1 MIRIVLGAVSF
12 IFSLTVVAQS
22 NRVDIV
28 RGDAPELA
36 YFGQYDIG
44 VRSLK
49 MMARDRIDVANTE
62 RGGDNVIY
70 DRSLTV
76 ELWYPAHLNGQAPG
90 VIYESITRNP
100 EIVAQLQ
107 GRALRG
113 AEPNSSDA
121 PYPLVIISHGH
132 PGNRFL
138 MSHTAESLASKG
150 YIVASIDHTDSTY
163 ESVQSFYST
172 LYNRPLDQRFVLAT
186 LAGLHDSDGTLA
198 GMIDAD
204 STGIIGYSM
213 GGYGLVNNLGG
224 AYNPEIVDS
233 FLAPPNALLSEHTE
247 SNPDF
252 RSNLE
257 ARIKAGIAVG
267 PWGMNNGLWREKDL
281 AGITVPTFYIAGSA
295 DTVSGYDNGTRAI
308 FEGAINSDRYLL
320 TYKNAGHNAGAPI
333 PVPIEIQASEGQV
346 GSSHYTDPVW
356 DNVRMNNIMDHFVT
370 AYFDYYLKGD
380 MNKLNYFDLLPDGA
394 DGVYSV
400 RNGEETDEH
409 NYWRGFSSGGAVGLR
424 MEHLAPGQ

>member
-1 MIRIVLGAVSF
+1 MIRIVLGAVSV
-12 IFSLTVVAQS
+12 IFSATVVAQS
-22 NRVDIV
+22 NRIDVV

-44 VRSLK
+44 VSTLE
-49 MMARDRIDVANTE
+49 MSARNRVDVVNTE

-76 ELWYPAHLNGQAPG
+76 ELWYPADLNGQAPG
-90 VIYESITRNP
+90 VIYEAITRNP

-113 AEPNSSDA
+113 AVPNSRNA

-163 ESVQSFYST
+163 ESDQNFYST
-172 LYNRPLDQRFVLAT
+172 LYNRPLDQRFVLET
-186 LAGLHDSDGTLA
+186 LAGLNKSDWPLA

-213 GGYGLVNNLGG
+213 GGYGLINNLGG
-224 AYNPEIVDS
+224 AYNPEMVDS
-233 FLAPPNALLSEHTE
+233 FLAPPNALLLEHTE

-295 DTVSGYDNGTRAI
+295 DTVSGYDNGTRSI

-333 PVPIEIQASEGQV
+333 PVPIEVQASEGQV

>member
-1 MIRIVLGAVSF
+1 MIRIVLGAVSV

-22 NRVDIV
+22 NRVDVV

-49 MMARDRIDVANTE
+49 MMARDRVDVVNTE

-198 GMIDAD
+198 GASI
-204 STGIIGYSM
+204 
-213 GGYGLVNNLGG
+213 LGG
-224 AYNPEIVDS
+224 GQEDS
-233 FLAPPNALLSEHTE
+233 C
-247 SNPDF
+247 
-252 RSNLE
+252 
-257 ARIKAGIAVG
+257 
-267 PWGMNNGLWREKDL
+267 
-281 AGITVPTFYIAGSA
+281 
-295 DTVSGYDNGTRAI
+295 
-308 FEGAINSDRYLL
+308 
-320 TYKNAGHNAGAPI
+320 
-333 PVPIEIQASEGQV
+333 
-346 GSSHYTDPVW
+346 
-356 DNVRMNNIMDHFVT
+356 
-370 AYFDYYLKGD
+370 
-380 MNKLNYFDLLPDGA
+380 
-394 DGVYSV
+394 
-400 RNGEETDEH
+400 
-409 NYWRGFSSGGAVGLR
+409 
-424 MEHLAPGQ
+424 

>member
-1 MIRIVLGAVSF
+1 MIRIVLGAVSV
-12 IFSLTVVAQS
+12 IFSATVVAQS
-22 NRVDIV
+22 NRIDVV

-44 VRSLK
+44 VSTLE
-49 MMARDRIDVANTE
+49 MSARNRVDVVNTE

-76 ELWYPAHLNGQAPG
+76 ELWYPADLNGQAPG
-90 VIYESITRNP
+90 VIYEAITRNP

-113 AEPNSSDA
+113 AVPNSRNA

-163 ESVQSFYST
+163 ESDQNFYST
-172 LYNRPLDQRFVLAT
+172 LYNRPLDQRFVLET
-186 LAGLHDSDGTLA
+186 LAGLNKSDWPLA

-213 GGYGLVNNLGG
+213 GGYGLINNLGG
-224 AYNPEIVDS
+224 AYNPEMVDS
-233 FLAPPNALLSEHTE
+233 FLAPPNALLLEHTE

-281 AGITVPTFYIAGSA
+281 AGIMVPTFYIAGSA
-295 DTVSGYDNGTRAI
+295 DTVSGYDNGTRSI

-333 PVPIEIQASEGQV
+333 PVPIEVQASEGQV

>member
-1 MIRIVLGAVSF
+1 MIRIILGAVSV
-12 IFSLTVVAQS
+12 IFSATVVAQS
-22 NRVDIV
+22 NRIDVV

-44 VRSLK
+44 VSTLE
-49 MMARDRIDVANTE
+49 MLARNRVDVVNTE

-76 ELWYPAHLNGQAPG
+76 ELWYPADLNGQTPG
-90 VIYESITRNP
+90 VIYEAITRNP

-113 AEPNSSDA
+113 AVPNSSNA
-121 PYPLVIISHGH
+121 PYPLVVISHGH

-163 ESVQSFYST
+163 ESDQNFYST
-172 LYNRPLDQRFVLAT
+172 LYNRPLDQRFVLEA
-186 LAGLHDSDGTLA
+186 LAGLNKSDWPLA

-213 GGYGLVNNLGG
+213 GGYGLINNLGG
-224 AYNPEIVDS
+224 AYNPEMVDS
-233 FLAPPNALLSEHTE
+233 FLAPPNALLLEHTE

-295 DTVSGYDNGTRAI
+295 DTVSGYDNGTRSI

-333 PVPIEIQASEGQV
+333 PVPIEVQASEGQV